1 MTNHTIKIDWP
12 AGGKETV
19 PLGNLNNLSVGQ
31 RLISI
36 ETSDG
41 WDGFTRYSPKI
52 ISLANSGTTSYSI
65 TLSYVRSEH
74 EGDALESEYWGTSTI
89 VIDTLS
95 LYAEATWRD
104 ERQIEKFNGP
114 GVARL
119 LVEPQFSERPKRIS
133 SNFIRDPEIN
143 KQVRSL
149 DLVCAITGEATRAV
163 LEVAHILEV
172 ANSGSDSLSNC
183 FLLRVDLHRLF
194 DAGLLRFTE
203 EGMVHFEPTA
213 IISEDYRK
221 MLSNGRIAPETYRRI
236 KQNLTQRMTIKASD

>member
-19 PLGNLNNLSVGQ
+19 PLGNLSNLAVGQ

-36 ETSDG
+36 ETSDD

-52 ISLANSGTTSYSI
+52 ISLTNSGATSYSI
-65 TLSYVRSEH
+65 VLSYERSEH
-74 EGDALESEYWGTSTI
+74 EGGALENEYWGTSTI

-104 ERQIEKFNGP
+104 ERQLDKFNGP

-119 LVEPQFSERPKRIS
+119 LVEPQFSQRPKRIS
-133 SNFIRDPEIN
+133 SNFIRDSDIN
-143 KQVRSL
+143 KQVRAL
-149 DLVCAITGEATRAV
+149 DSVCSITGETTRAV

-194 DAGLLRFTE
+194 DAGLLRFIE
-203 EGMVHFEPTA
+203 EGMVYFEPSA
-213 IISEDYRK
+213 AISEDYKK
-221 MLSNGRIAPETYRRI
+221 MLSKGRIAPETYHRI
-236 KQNLTQRMTIKASD
+236 KHNMTQRMSIKASD